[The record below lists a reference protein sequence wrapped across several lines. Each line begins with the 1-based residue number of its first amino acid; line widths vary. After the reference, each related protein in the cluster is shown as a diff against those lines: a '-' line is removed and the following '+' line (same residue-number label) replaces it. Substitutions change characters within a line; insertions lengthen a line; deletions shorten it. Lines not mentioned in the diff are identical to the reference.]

1 MRFCQNLLKLLECE
15 NAPALTLILSQI
27 VSCFVITIGGGTGGP
42 HEPRL
47 PHFDFWGLAPPLL
60 NFEFCLIELVFLHNF
75 YKNGVILHGMIFSK
89 VGHYWIF
96 PKAFLGGES
105 GEIRFLPL
113 ETKKTAFLLK
123 FSNSCPPSDTHA
135 CV

>member
-1 MRFCQNLLKLLECE
+1 
-15 NAPALTLILSQI
+15 
-27 VSCFVITIGGGTGGP
+27 V
-42 HEPRL
+42 L
-47 PHFDFWGLAPPLL
+47 PDG
-60 NFEFCLIELVFLHNF
+60 VMQHNF
-75 YKNGVILHGMIFSK
+75 NKNGVILHGMIFSK

-96 PKAFLGGES
+96 PKAFLGGGS